1 MSKRKYGGAVW
12 RCLDIYDRF
21 GEESYRKY
29 LFKLILDMSKD
40 DELTDKEQAV
50 LDTLKV
56 LKKEEELATK
66 KDIRSVIL
74 RCSARLY
81 DE

>member
-1 MSKRKYGGAVW
+1 MGKKKYGGAVW
-12 RCLDIYDRF
+12 RCLDIYDTF

-40 DELTDKEQAV
+40 DDLTEKEQVV
-50 LDTLKV
+50 LDTLKA

-74 RCSARLY
+74 RCSAKLY

>member
-1 MSKRKYGGAVW
+1 MGKRKYGGSVW
-12 RCLDIYDRF
+12 RCLDIYDTF
-21 GEESYRKY
+21 GEDSYRKY

-40 DELTDKEQAV
+40 ETLTDDEQEV

-74 RCSARLY
+74 RCSAKLY
-81 DE
+81 DA